1 MNVQNLMESK
11 FNIKSQSQI
20 ITAVLLILIAVGLAV
35 IILNFSTNFVKDKLD
50 STGCFDI
57 IDKVSFVDSNKYT
70 CFNNKNDINPDNDEV
85 NLKVHL
91 GDVKSVSGL
100 LIEIGGASTKSIR
113 IIDEI
118 TIPGVKMYDGGTILK
133 LPKKNEER
141 TYIISVSGV
150 PESIKIYPII
160 NDKQVCEASDILET
174 MVLCKP

>member
-20 ITAVLLILIAVGLAV
+20 ITAVLLILIAIGLAV
-35 IILNFSTNFVKDKLD
+35 IILSFSTNFVKDKLD
-50 STGCFDI
+50 STGCFDVI
-57 IDKVSFVDSNKYT
+57 NKVSFVDSNKYT
-70 CFNNKNDINPDNDEV
+70 CFNNKGDTNPNNDEI

-91 GDVKSVSGL
+91 GDVESVSSL
-100 LIEIGGASTKSIR
+100 LIEIGGANTKSIK
-113 IIDEI
+113 IINGI
-118 TIPGVKMYDGGTILK
+118 IIPGVKMYDGRTTLE

-141 TYIISVSGV
+141 TYIISVVRV

-174 MVLCKP
+174 MVLCKL